1 MIIDLLQNVALLVS
15 LAVGLQILSRKFDRH
30 SVSYRLAQGFL
41 FGVVGIAGMLTPF
54 RFAPG
59 IIYDGRSIILALA
72 GLFGGPVTALSSGI
86 ICTAYRA
93 WLGGPGAIA
102 GISVIVESAAL
113 GTALHYLRRRS
124 ERWVSSVNLL
134 AFGILVHVVMLVL
147 QLLIPGGAGREA
159 FRQIG
164 LIVLLLYPVGF
175 FLAAQVFLE
184 SERKLKGDRALRESE
199 DRYRSLFERN
209 HAVMLITDPGSGQ
222 ITDANAAAE
231 AFYGWTRDQLRSMPI
246 SELHTEPGT
255 EVRTEADAVGAPRS
269 RDRVRHRLADGSL
282 RDVEMFSGRIQ
293 IAGKPLQYS
302 IIHDI
307 TERIQ
312 AEEARRKS
320 EEFQQAMVACSP
332 VALFSIDPEGNVT
345 SWIPSAEKLF
355 GWTAAEVMGKPLPI
369 VPEDKQTEFTRLRE
383 RVIAGQAFANLEVI
397 RRKKDGTRF
406 NASLSTAMIRDAQGR
421 VIGVMAA
428 FQDITERKQ
437 AEEEQE
443 KLRAQLTQAQKLESI
458 GRLAGGV
465 AHDFNNMLG
474 VILGHTELAQTQLDS
489 AHPAF
494 AELEEV
500 RMAAKRSADLTRQLL
515 AFARKQTIAP
525 KVLDL
530 NEVIDGLLNILSRL
544 IGEDIPLR
552 WEPADGLWSVS
563 MDPSQVDQIVTNL
576 CVNARDAID
585 GAGTIT
591 IRTENI
597 CLREAECAD
606 RVGFR
611 PGEFVRLIIA
621 DDGAGMD
628 RETLS
633 RIFDPFFTTKPQG
646 KGTGLGLA
654 TVYGIVQQNAGF
666 IEVHSEP
673 GRGAAFAVYL
683 PRCAGED
690 SASEP
695 ESLAQPVTDGHETIL
710 LVEDE
715 PMTLALCKRVLEQLG
730 YTVLSSGSPGKSVEM
745 AGAHRG
751 AIHLLVTD
759 VVMPEMNGR
768 DLAQRLQAEHPG
780 LKVLF
785 TSGYTANVIAHH
797 GVLDSGVQFISKPFS
812 MRDFAARVRQTLE
825 TGRGGPG
832 STG

>member
-30 SVSYRLAQGFL
+30 SVSYRLAQGLL

-72 GLFGGPVTALSSGI
+72 GLFGGPVTALSAGI
-86 ICTAYRA
+86 ICAAYRV

-134 AFGILVHVVMLVL
+134 AFGIVVHVVMLAL

-184 SERKLKGDRALRESE
+184 SERKLKSDRALRESE

-209 HAVMLITDPGSGQ
+209 HAVMLITDPGNGQ
-222 ITDANAAAE
+222 IIDANAAAE
-231 AFYGWTRDQLRSMPI
+231 AFYGWPRNQLRSMHINAINTAPVT
-246 SELHTEPGT
+246 ELEKG
-255 EVRTEADAVGAPRS
+255 ADAFGAPRS
-269 RDRVRHRLADGSL
+269 RDRVRHRLADGSV

-332 VALFSIDPEGNVT
+332 VALFSIDPEGAVT
-345 SWIPSAEKLF
+345 SWNPSAEKIF
-355 GWTAAEVMGKPLPI
+355 GWTVAEVLGKPLPI
-369 VPEDKQTEFTRLRE
+369 VPEDKQIEFARIRKCVLD
-383 RVIAGQAFANLEVI
+383 GQTFANLEVI
-397 RRKKDGTRF
+397 RRRKDGTLF
-406 NASLSTAMIRDAQGR
+406 NASLSTAMIRDEQGR
-421 VIGVMAA
+421 IIGVMAA
-428 FQDITERKQ
+428 MQDITERKQ

-443 KLRAQLTQAQKLESI
+443 RLRGQLTQAQKLESI

-474 VILGHTELAQTQLDS
+474 VILGHTELAQTQIDS

-530 NEVIDGLLNILSRL
+530 NEVIGGLLNILSRL
-544 IGEDIPLR
+544 IGEDISLV
-552 WEPADGLWSVS
+552 WEPADGLWSIS
-563 MDPSQVDQIVTNL
+563 MDPSQVDQILTNL

-585 GAGTIT
+585 AAGTVT

-597 CLREAECAD
+597 ALGESDCAD
-606 RVGFR
+606 RVGFY
-611 PGEFVRLIIA
+611 PGEFVRLLIA

-666 IEVHSEP
+666 IEVHSAP
-673 GRGAAFAVYL
+673 GRGASFAVYL
-683 PRCAGED
+683 PRCAREE

-695 ESLAQPVTDGHETIL
+695 GPSARPATDGHETIL

-730 YTVLSSGSPGKSVEM
+730 YTVLSSGSPGKAVDM

-751 AIHLLVTD
+751 PIHLLVTD

-768 DLAQRLQAEHPG
+768 DLARRLQAEHPG

-797 GVLDSGVQFISKPFS
+797 GVLENGVQFISKPFS
-812 MRDFAARVRQTLE
+812 MRDFAARVRQSLE
-825 TGRGGPG
+825 T
-832 STG
+832 